1 MQKAASV
8 ALYKDLIKQLVKFA
22 KSLVIPLEDLQDN
35 VLDGNIAKKAATDI
49 QQVCLPA
56 AVGLCPVCR
65 ARMGTSHR
73 LRTRWTEAWT
83 WLKDVKHWD
92 GFRPS

>member
-56 AVGLCPVCR
+56 AVGLCQSAGREWGHHTGCGRV
-65 ARMGTSHR
+65 GQ
-73 LRTRWTEAWT
+73 
-83 WLKDVKHWD
+83 
-92 GFRPS
+92 RPGLG